1 VMRAVVIAHSF
12 GFLSHRSR
20 TAGPKKMAFKACTD

>member
-1 VMRAVVIAHSF
+1 MRAVVIAHSF

-20 TAGPKKMAFKACTD
+20 TTGPKKMAFKACAD